1 MFMSEVIDAK
11 ALLKERKE
19 MITDVVRQQKLP
31 KRIPIM
37 SQVRAWPIL
46 DAGYKLS
53 EAYKDWEISYQVIDQ
68 FVTRYNFDCHFDP
81 FLRFNY
87 KVYEALGYAPY
98 TFDDEKEGIQADD
111 VPSMDADEYED
122 LFKKGPLK
130 FYFENF
136 ICRRFKL
143 TDKETAIRAIAEATK
158 SQQGYAALKRRI
170 IKNLA
175 ETYGVPNIVSGVG
188 MSFPLQTLFSNFRG
202 IKGLSLDLR
211 RREQDVSRAIEV
223 MGGDRCERLCKS
235 IEEYEVKE
243 NEVFS
248 SFGVL
253 LVHVVLNPDQFG
265 KYVWPG
271 LKRYVDATVKAGKM
285 GMIFMEGQIGH
296 LFEYFA
302 QIPKGHFLLVVEE
315 DDIRILRKEL
325 PNLSFAG
332 GFPVHVLG
340 NGTEQECIDYAK
352 RMIDE
357 IGYDGRLVFAT
368 NKMVAYRN
376 DAKRN
381 NLIAV
386 NNFVREY
393 GVYK

>member
-1 MFMSEVIDAK
+1 MSEAIDAK
-11 ALLKERKE
+11 TLLKERKE
-19 MITDVVRQQKLP
+19 MITDVVRRQKLP

-53 EAYKDWEISYQVIDQ
+53 EAYTDWEISYQIMDQ
-68 FVTRYNFDCHFDP
+68 FFARYNFDCHFDP

-98 TFDDEKEGIQADD
+98 TFDDKKEAIQADD
-111 VPSMDADEYED
+111 VPSMDADEYEE

-143 TDKETAIRAIAEATK
+143 TDKETAIRAIAEAVK
-158 SQQGYAALKRRI
+158 SQRGYGAMKGRV

-175 ETYGVPNIVSGVG
+175 ETYGVPSIVSGIG
-188 MSFPLQTLFSNFRG
+188 MSFPLQTLFSSFRG
-202 IKGLSLDLR
+202 MKGLSLDLR
-211 RREQDVSRAIEV
+211 RREKDILKAIEV
-223 MGGDRCERLCKS
+223 MDDGGCERICKS
-235 IEEYEVKE
+235 IEAYEVKE

-248 SFGVL
+248 SYGVL
-253 LVHVVLNPDQFG
+253 LTHVLLNPEQFG

-271 LKRYVDATVKAGKM
+271 LKRFVEATVKANKM
-285 GMIFMEGQIGH
+285 GMIFMEGQISH
-296 LFEYFA
+296 LFDYFA

-315 DDIRILRKEL
+315 DDIRVLRKEL

-332 GFPVHVLG
+332 GFPVHILG

-352 RMIDE
+352 KMIDE

-368 NKMVAYRN
+368 NKMVAFRN

>member
-1 MFMSEVIDAK
+1 MSETMDAK

-19 MITDVVRQQKLP
+19 IITDVVRQQKLP
-31 KRIPIM
+31 KRIPLM

-53 EAYKDWEISYQVIDQ
+53 MAYKNLDISYQIIDQ
-68 FVTRYNFDCHFDP
+68 FQARYNFDCHFDP
-81 FLRFNY
+81 YLRFNY
-87 KVYEALGYAPY
+87 KVYEAMGYVPY
-98 TFDDEKEGIQADD
+98 IFDDEKEVIQADD
-111 VPSMDADEYED
+111 VPSMDADEYAAMFE
-122 LFKKGPLK
+122 KGTLK

-143 TDKETAIRAIAEATK
+143 TDKETAIRAIAKATEA
-158 SQQGYAALKRRI
+158 QQDYGVATRRI

-175 ETYGVPNIVSGVG
+175 ETYGVPSLRSGVI
-188 MSFPLQTLFSNFRG
+188 MSYPIQGLFSMLRG
-202 IKGLSLDLR
+202 LKGFSLDIR
-211 RREQDVSRAIEV
+211 RRDQDVLKAMEV
-223 MGGDRCERLCKS
+223 MDNGACERLCKS
-235 IEEYEVKE
+235 IENYEIKE
-243 NEVFS
+243 NEVFACS
-248 SFGVL
+248 GTINGHVL
-253 LVHVVLNPDQFG
+253 LNPDQFG
-265 KYVWPG
+265 RYVWPG
-271 LKRYVDATVKAGKM
+271 LKRYIDATVKADKL
-285 GMIFMEGQIGH
+285 GMIFMQGQIGH
-296 LFEYFA
+296 LIKYFA

-315 DDIRILRKEL
+315 DDIRKLRKEL

-332 GFPVHVLG
+332 GFPVQVLG
-340 NGTEQECIDYAK
+340 FGTEQECIDHAK

-357 IGYDGRLVFAT
+357 IGYDGRLMFST